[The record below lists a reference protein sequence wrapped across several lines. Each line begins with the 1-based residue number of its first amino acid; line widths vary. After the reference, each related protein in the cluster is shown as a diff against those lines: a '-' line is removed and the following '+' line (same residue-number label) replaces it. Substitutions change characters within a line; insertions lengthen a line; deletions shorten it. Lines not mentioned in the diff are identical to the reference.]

1 MKTRGLFA
9 VLSALAWSACGPTPT
24 PPSDAGVDA
33 GVVDAGTDGG
43 SMDFDAGVW
52 DGGLLQL
59 NDVSVLFPLASSAT
73 ELSTSSLKPTAI
85 GSRGMLFP
93 QATYDAVGHIS
104 GSSGNPPPGGIGEAL
119 YPDLHIVAVRVD
131 PCFAE
136 LNPDPH
142 STTCEN
148 QLRLIIQEVKATG
161 GTGNGFDSAMH
172 VFYRLNRAEVLAF
185 ARGVAML
192 REANAPGQRLGKL
205 APHPV
210 MVTQGLGGAMASG
223 VRALILRYAGVQ
235 NLMRVT
241 KLSAS
246 TAGFGWDFSGFDIA
260 PNGTLTAMVIPS
272 LAMNATSQSLFSGF
286 SITSPEAFF
295 SPSTTSADDFT
306 RLSSSMSAGM
316 LTMQERATAF
326 DALIRVN
333 HPARNSP
340 NTIDCASCHFATPTS
355 VLIAKAKY
363 SLDEATTA
371 GVFTV
376 TGPAVLPTELVPTFQ
391 TTGGFNVHAFS
402 YFDAEPGINQR
413 VVNESAAVVEFL
425 NSP

>member
-1 MKTRGLFA
+1 MKRALLA
-9 VLSALAWSACGPTPT
+9 VLTALLCACGPTPT
-24 PPSDAGVDA
+24 PSDGGADAGSDAGV
-33 GVVDAGTDGG
+33 VDGG

-52 DGGLLQL
+52 DGGVLQL
-59 NDVSVLFPLASSAT
+59 NDVSVLFPLAANAT
-73 ELSTSSLKPTAI
+73 ELASSSLKASAS
-85 GSRGMLFP
+85 GSRGVLFP

-131 PCFAE
+131 PCFAD

-148 QLRLIIQEVKATG
+148 QLRLIIQEVKVTG

-172 VFYRLNRAEVLAF
+172 VFYRLNRDEVLTF
-185 ARGVAML
+185 ARAIATL
-192 REANAPGQRLGKL
+192 REANAPGRRLGKL

-295 SPSTTSADDFT
+295 SPSTTSAADDFT
-306 RLSSSMSAGM
+306 RLASSMSAGM
-316 LTMQERATAF
+316 LTAQERATAF

-333 HPARNSP
+333 HPGRNSP

-376 TGPAVLPTELVPTFQ
+376 TGPAVLPSELVPTFA
-391 TTGGFNVHAFS
+391 TTGGFNIHAFS

-413 VVNESAAVVEFL
+413 VVNESAAVVEFFNGL
-425 NSP
+425 